1 MNNWS
6 NTTHRIIKDLEK
18 KILKKK
24 IMLNFIVDQY
34 AWWDKAYRYLQL
46 FIAIV
51 TPIFGIIESLTESSE
66 GTRVISI
73 VMSCIVAVLIKFKDF
88 INYDKIHDSAK
99 KQTIKYSQLYTKINR
114 EKSKPAHK
122 RQEEADFLYI
132 INKEYDIIEINDPE
146 MTLDD
151 KVKFKNLCKELNI
164 PHDED
169 LDTLLILLRNSP
181 AVNKSTRTLDKHNT
195 TDINNENTTNPTNND
210 ITSTEDDIKISI
222 APLESPL
229 TESLEK
235 SALGSLEKSSTPT
248 NRRQSYNMLLK
259 RMNTQADM
267 KWAIERLGNLD

>member
-1 MNNWS
+1 MDNWS
-6 NTTHRIIKDLEK
+6 NATHRIIKDLEK

-46 FIAIV
+46 FIAIG

-146 MTLDD
+146 LTLDD

-181 AVNKSTRTLDKHNT
+181 AVNKSTRSLGAPSTNINNINTHT
-195 TDINNENTTNPTNND
+195 TDINNENTIKP
-210 ITSTEDDIKISI
+210 TEDDIKISI
-222 APLESPL
+222 APPESPS
-229 TESLEK
+229 TESLKK
-235 SALGSLEKSSTPT
+235 STPESSTPT

-259 RMNTQADM
+259 RMDTQADM
-267 KWAIERLGNLD
+267 KWAIERLGHLE